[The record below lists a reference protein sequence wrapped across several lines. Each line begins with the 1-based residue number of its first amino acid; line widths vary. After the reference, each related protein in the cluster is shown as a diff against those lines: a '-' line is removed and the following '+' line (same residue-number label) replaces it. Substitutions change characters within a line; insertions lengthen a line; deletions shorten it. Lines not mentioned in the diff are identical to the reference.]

1 MFPQAFDSHGFYNFF
16 ALVFTLILYF
26 CTLLDLDSKTTWLPL
41 IFNFNINLF
50 AWVFESQIKQ

>member
-1 MFPQAFDSHGFYNFF
+1 MVLQFFCFGFYSDF
-16 ALVFTLILYF
+16 VF